1 MLKYLLIAL
10 GGASGSV
17 ARYWL
22 SVTIQERFATMLP
35 VGTIMVN
42 VLGSFFIGV
51 AFALLKS
58 RVGNPEIIGA
68 FVIVGLLGGFT
79 TFSAFSLETLGLIEA
94 GFWYKALINVA
105 VSVLCCVCAAY
116 LGISAGSLVVKSF

>member
-1 MLKYLLIAL
+1 M
-10 GGASGSV
+10 

-35 VGTIMVN
+35 VGTISVN
-42 VLGSFFIGV
+42 VLGSFLIGL
-51 AFALLKS
+51 AFSLLKS
-58 RVGNPEIIGA
+58 KFGNPEIVGA

-105 VSVLCCVCAAY
+105 VSVLCCVFAAY
-116 LGISAGSLVVKSF
+116 LGTIAGTLMMKSF

>member
-1 MLKYLLIAL
+1 MKYLLIAL

-22 SVTIQERFATMLP
+22 SVTIQERFTTMLP
-35 VGTIMVN
+35 VGTITVN
-42 VLGSFFIGV
+42 VLGSFLIGL
-51 AFALLKS
+51 AFAVLKS
-58 RVGNPEIIGA
+58 RVGNPEFIGA

-105 VSVLCCVCAAY
+105 VSVLCCVGAAY
-116 LGISAGSLVVKSF
+116 LGISAGTLVVKTF

>member
-1 MLKYLLIAL
+1 MLKYLLIAI

-17 ARYWL
+17 ARYWM

-35 VGTIMVN
+35 VGTISVN
-42 VLGSFFIGV
+42 VLGSFLIGL

-58 RVGNPEIIGA
+58 RVGNPEVISA

-94 GFWYKALINVA
+94 GFWYKALVNVA
-105 VSVLCCVCAAY
+105 LSVLCCVGAAF
-116 LGISAGSLVVKSF
+116 LGVSAGTLMVKSF